1 MSRMK
6 ARVAGLLLGMMATVG
21 SSRAWAMPGEVA
33 VGGELGVGMS
43 TRASWS
49 PTVGVRG
56 AYGVAEALELQLE
69 LSGQW
74 FRPQAPTVP
83 NDGALLRLVPALA
96 YKFDVLRW
104 VPFARLGAG
113 PTLDIPT
120 AKSNDPHVG
129 FALQGG
135 VGAEYLIDRSLSFG
149 FAYQADWVTGAGDW
163 ANGLAPMHRLLLSLG
178 WRSGW

>member
-1 MSRMK
+1 M
-6 ARVAGLLLGMMATVG
+6 VG

-33 VGGELGVGMS
+33 VGGELGVGLS
-43 TRASWS
+43 TRATWS
-49 PTVGVRG
+49 PTLGVRG
-56 AYGVAEALELQLE
+56 AYGLAEAFELQLE

-74 FRPQAPTVP
+74 LRVDNTTPPS
-83 NDGALLRLVPALA
+83 DGALFRLVPAVA

-113 PTLDIPT
+113 PTVDVPS
-120 AKSNDPHVG
+120 AKNGQLHAA

-135 VGAEYLIDRSLSFG
+135 VGAEYLIDRSMSFG
-149 FAYQADWVTGAGDW
+149 FAYQADWVIGAGDW
-163 ANGLAPMHRLLLSLG
+163 AKGLAPMHRVLLNLA